1 MHVTEGKLYFSPIDL
16 AEFMA
21 CEHAISLH
29 LKNLES
35 ALQKTTPDETIQILQ
50 NQGDLHEKSYLERLK
65 SAGRQVVE
73 IPGKLSQ
80 PERHQRT
87 LQAMRE
93 GVEII
98 FQAALQERSFRG
110 YADFLFR
117 RPTPSILGSHSYVV
131 GDTKLASSGKA
142 GHLVQIAL
150 YSDMVTAV
158 QGVPPVEAS
167 LELGSGESKTYRL
180 DNYRHYVN
188 RLKARFLRFVEER
201 PSTEA
206 QKCAH
211 CGFCVWKDL
220 CANDWAQ
227 ADHLNQVARISSPQ
241 IKRLKAAGVTT
252 LAALAESKV
261 SVSGMA
267 SLDTLRRQAQLQL
280 HKRTT
285 GEDKFEI
292 KPLNPAAKTGF
303 YRLPALDEGDMYF
316 DMEGYPY
323 VKDGLEYLFGV
334 SYLDNGG
341 LKFKPF
347 WGHDRHGERK
357 AFEQFID
364 FVMARIS
371 LYPNLHIY
379 HYADYERRALRSLM
393 NLHGT
398 REKEV
403 DQLLREQRLI
413 DLYAVVRE
421 SIMTSEP
428 RYSIKNLETFYM
440 KGERGSN
447 VKTAWAS
454 IVFYDKWRHDKNQQ
468 WLDDIERYNEEDC
481 ISAKK
486 LHDWLCTVKT
496 QAEHDYQQVIPWYSP
511 AVSDDSEPATGSS
524 RSEAALAAQ
533 ARKENVRVRLEKYL
547 KPDINQNEKFE
558 ISETGLAAE
567 SQLSGHPAAVQ
578 NLLYLLDFY
587 WREAKPGFWKMFD
600 QQKRSFDELLEDM
613 DVLSKLEWDPQ
624 AAPVVDKQS
633 LIYTY
638 QMPAQDHRLKLGDSL
653 RETSTLQPLGTLHA
667 LHALDADSCKVEI
680 RIGKRTVNSVWAGDM
695 PRLCAVAASN
705 VVSTSTL
712 EAAILRF
719 AEGNFERLSDSTY
732 QALWQVLNRQLPR
745 ISGIEQG
752 ASILPPASTAE
763 QLIDVVTKL
772 DRSYLIIQGPPGT
785 GKTYTGARIVLALL
799 AKGKR
804 VGISA
809 LSHQAI
815 ANFLDAITKAA
826 IELNQA
832 FVGSRKSDGAAALS
846 NTRFVEDTEES
857 ETALGRQ
864 HQLVAGTAWLFA
876 RESADQ
882 AFDYLFIDE
891 AGQTSLANLV
901 AMGTAAKNLVL
912 LGDQMQLGQPLQGKH
927 PGGVGQ
933 SALEYLLGDA
943 ATVPPAQGV
952 LLDITWRMHP
962 AVCQFISSALYD
974 GRLTNHAS
982 TQKQRLKLSAGHD
995 NALKPCGITFESVS
1009 HEGCA
1014 QASDEEV
1021 GRIGEIINSLLKQSY
1036 VDSDGVTQPMSEN
1049 NILVVAPYNA
1059 QVRRLQQ
1066 KLSPKIKIGTV
1077 DKFQGMEAEVV
1088 IVSMTTSSEEEMP
1101 RDMAFLFDRRRLN
1114 VAISRAKTLAII
1126 VANNKLL
1133 DVHCKT
1139 PEQMALVDT
1148 LCWAKE
1154 IGI

>member
-1 MHVTEGKLYFSPIDL
+1 
-16 AEFMA
+16 
-21 CEHAISLH
+21 
-29 LKNLES
+29 
-35 ALQKTTPDETIQILQ
+35 
-50 NQGDLHEKSYLERLK
+50 
-65 SAGRQVVE
+65 
-73 IPGKLSQ
+73 
-80 PERHQRT
+80 
-87 LQAMRE
+87 
-93 GVEII
+93 
-98 FQAALQERSFRG
+98 
-110 YADFLFR
+110 
-117 RPTPSILGSHSYVV
+117 
-131 GDTKLASSGKA
+131 
-142 GHLVQIAL
+142 
-150 YSDMVTAV
+150 
-158 QGVPPVEAS
+158 

-201 PSTEA
+201 PSTQA
-206 QKCAH
+206 QKCDH
-211 CGFCVWKDL
+211 CGFCAWKDL
-220 CANDWAQ
+220 CADDWAK

-241 IKRLKAAGVTT
+241 IKRLKAAGITT
-252 LAALAESKV
+252 LAALAESNV
-261 SVSGMA
+261 SVPGMA
-267 SLDTLRRQAQLQL
+267 SLESLRRQAQLQL
-280 HKRTT
+280 NKRTT
-285 GEDKFEI
+285 GEDKVDI
-292 KPLNPAAKTGF
+292 KSLDPVAKTGF
-303 YRLPALDEGDMYF
+303 YRLPAPDQGDMYF

-334 SYLDNGG
+334 SYLVDGE

-347 WGHDRHGERK
+347 WGHDRQGERT

-364 FVMARIS
+364 FVMERIR
-371 LYPNLHIY
+371 LYPESHIY

-393 NLHGT
+393 SLHGT

-421 SIMTSEP
+421 SILTSEP

-440 KGERGSN
+440 KGERESD
-447 VKTAWAS
+447 VKTAGAS
-454 IVFYDKWRHDKNQQ
+454 IVFYEKWRHDNNQQ

-481 ISAKK
+481 ISTKK
-486 LHDWLCTVKT
+486 LHDWLCSLKT
-496 QAEHDYQQVIPWYSP
+496 QAERDYQQVISWYVQK
-511 AVSDDSEPATGSS
+511 ASDESEPAVGSS
-524 RSEAALAAQ
+524 RSEGSLAAQ
-533 ARKENVRVRLEKYL
+533 ARKENVRARLENYL
-547 KPDINQNEKFE
+547 KPYIIQDQRLGQIP
-558 ISETGLAAE
+558 STE
-567 SQLSGHPAAVQ
+567 SQLSGHLAAVQ

-600 QQKRSFDELLEDM
+600 QQKRSFDELIDDM
-613 DVLSKLEWDPQ
+613 DVLSGLMRDPKV
-624 AAPVVDKQS
+624 APVVDKQS
-633 LIYTY
+633 LIFTY
-638 QMPAQDHRLKLGDSL
+638 QMPAQDHRLKVGDSL
-653 RETSTLQPLGTLHA
+653 REISTLRSLGTLHA
-667 LHALDADSCKVEI
+667 LDADVGEAEI
-680 RIGKRTVNSVWAGDM
+680 RIGKRTVNGTWEGEM
-695 PRLCAVAASN
+695 PILCAVAASN
-705 VVSTSTL
+705 MVSTSTL

-719 AEGNFERLSDSTY
+719 AEDNFEQLSDSTY
-732 QALWQVLNRQLPR
+732 RALWQVLNRHLPR
-745 ISGIEQG
+745 ISGVRQG
-752 ASILPPASTAE
+752 TPILPPASTKE

-772 DRSYLIIQGPPGT
+772 DHSYLIIQGPPGT

-826 IELNQA
+826 IELGQE
-832 FVGSRKSDGAAALS
+832 FVGSRKSDGSAAL
-846 NTRFVEDTEES
+846 TDARFIEDTEDTEI
-857 ETALGRQ
+857 ALERQ
-864 HQLVAGTAWLFA
+864 NQLVAGTAWLFA

-943 ATVPPAQGV
+943 ATVPPEQGV

-974 GRLTNHAS
+974 GRLKNHAS
-982 TQKQRLKLSAGHD
+982 TQTQTLKLSLGHD
-995 NALKPCGITFESVS
+995 NALKPFGITFESID

-1014 QASDEEV
+1014 QSSDEEAE
-1021 GRIGEIINSLLKQSY
+1021 RIGEIIGSLLKQSY
-1036 VDSDGVTQPMSEN
+1036 VDSDGVSHLMSEN

-1059 QVRRLQQ
+1059 QVRLLKQ
-1066 KLSPKIKIGTV
+1066 KLSKNIKIGTV

-1088 IVSMTTSSEEEMP
+1088 IVSMTTSSDEEMP
-1101 RDMAFLFDRRRLN
+1101 RDIAFLFDRRRLN
-1114 VAISRAKTLAII
+1114 VAISRAKTLAIL
-1126 VANNKLL
+1126 VASTKLL
-1133 DVHCKT
+1133 EVHCKT

-1154 IGI
+1154 IGA

>member
-1 MHVTEGKLYFSPIDL
+1 MHVTDGKLYFSPSDL

-29 LKNLES
+29 LKNLDSELKK
-35 ALQKTTPDETIQILQ
+35 AVPDETLKILQ
-50 NQGDLHEKSYLERLK
+50 DHGDLHEKSYLGRLK
-65 SAGRQVVE
+65 AAGRQVVE

-80 PERHQRT
+80 PERYQRT
-87 LQAMRE
+87 LQAMKE
-93 GVEII
+93 GAEII
-98 FQAALQERSFRG
+98 FQAALEEGSFRG
-110 YADFLFR
+110 YADFLLR
-117 RPTPSILGSHSYVV
+117 RPMPSLLGSHSYEVA
-131 GDTKLASSGKA
+131 DTKLASTGKA
-142 GHLVQIAL
+142 RHLVQIAL

-158 QGVPPVEAS
+158 QGVPPAEAS

-188 RLKARFLRFVEER
+188 RLKARFLKFVEER
-201 PSTEA
+201 PTTEA
-206 QKCAH
+206 KKCDH

-220 CANDWAQ
+220 CADDWTQ

-241 IKRLKAAGVTT
+241 IKRLKAAGVMT
-252 LAALAESKV
+252 LAALAEANV
-261 SVSGMA
+261 LVPGMA

-285 GEDKFEI
+285 GEDKVDI
-292 KPLNPAAKTGF
+292 KSLDSQATTGF
-303 YRLPALDEGDMYF
+303 YRLPAPDQGDMYF

-334 SYLDNGG
+334 SYLDGG
-341 LKFKPF
+341 ELRFKPF
-347 WGHDRHGERK
+347 WGHDRHGERQ

-393 NLHGT
+393 SLHGT

-440 KGERGSN
+440 KGERESD
-447 VKTAWAS
+447 VKTAGAS
-454 IVFYDKWRHDKNQQ
+454 IVFYEKWRHDKNQQ
-468 WLDDIERYNEEDC
+468 WLDDIERYNKEDC
-481 ISAKK
+481 ISTKK
-486 LHDWLCTVKT
+486 LHDWLCTLKT
-496 QAEHDYQQVIPWYSP
+496 QAERDYQQVIPWYVP
-511 AVSDDSEPATGSS
+511 KVSDETEPAAGSS

-533 ARKENVRVRLEKYL
+533 ARKENARARLEQYL
-547 KPDINQNEKFE
+547 QPYITQDKRPGQD
-558 ISETGLAAE
+558 ETSSSTD

-600 QQKRSFDELLEDM
+600 QQKRSFDELIDDM
-613 DVLSKLEWDPQ
+613 DVLSGLIRDPK

-638 QMPAQDHRLKLGDSL
+638 RIPAQDHRLKLGDSL
-653 RETSTLQPLGTLHA
+653 RETSTLHPLGTLHA
-667 LHALDADSCKVEI
+667 LDADSGKVEI
-680 RIGKRTVNSVWAGDM
+680 RIGKRTVNGVWAGDM
-695 PRLCAVAASN
+695 PLVCAVAASN
-705 VVSTSTL
+705 VVSTGTL

-719 AEGNFERLSDSTY
+719 AEDNFERPSESNY
-732 QALWQVLNRQLPR
+732 QALWQALNRQLPR
-745 ISGIEQG
+745 ISGFEQG
-752 ASILPPASTAE
+752 APILPPASTKE
-763 QLIDVVTKL
+763 QLIDVVTNL
-772 DRSYLIIQGPPGT
+772 DHSYLIIQGPPGT
-785 GKTYTGARIVLALL
+785 GKTYTGARVVLALL

-826 IELNQA
+826 IELNQP

-846 NTRFVEDTEES
+846 VARFVEDTEDP
-857 ETALGRQ
+857 ETALDRQ
-864 HQLVAGTAWLFA
+864 NQLVAGTAWLFA

-927 PGGVGQ
+927 PGGVGK

-943 ATVPPAQGV
+943 ATVPPEQGV

-962 AVCQFISSALYD
+962 VVCQFISNALYD
-974 GRLTNHAS
+974 GRLKNHAS
-982 TQKQRLKLSAGHD
+982 TQKQSLELSAGHD
-995 NALKPCGITFESVS
+995 KALKRFGITFETIT

-1014 QASDEEV
+1014 QTSDEEAR
-1021 GRIGEIINSLLKQSY
+1021 RIDEIINSLLRQSY
-1036 VDSDGVTQPMSEN
+1036 IDADGVTKPISEK

-1059 QVRRLQQ
+1059 QVRLLKQ
-1066 KLSPKIKIGTV
+1066 KLPPEIKIGTV

-1126 VANNKLL
+1126 VCSDKLL

-1148 LCWAKE
+1148 LCWANE
-1154 IGI
+1154 IGM

>member
-1 MHVTEGKLYFSPIDL
+1 MHVTDGKLYFSPSDL

-21 CEHAISLH
+21 CEHAITLH
-29 LKNLES
+29 LKDLDS
-35 ALQKTTPDETIQILQ
+35 SLQKAEPDETLKILQ
-50 NQGDLHEKSYLERLK
+50 DHGDLHEKSYLEKLK
-65 SAGRQVVE
+65 LAGRQVVE
-73 IPGKLSQ
+73 IPGRLTQ

-87 LQAMRE
+87 LQAMQDGAE
-93 GVEII
+93 VI
-98 FQAALQERSFRG
+98 FQAALEEGSFRG
-110 YADFLFR
+110 YADFLLR
-117 RPTPSILGSHSYVV
+117 RPTPSLLGSHSYEVA
-131 GDTKLASSGKA
+131 DTKLASSGKA
-142 GHLVQIAL
+142 RHLVQIAL
-150 YSDMVTAV
+150 YSDMVTVV
-158 QGVPPVEAS
+158 QGVPPAEAS

-206 QKCAH
+206 QKCDH

-220 CANDWAQ
+220 CADDWAR

-241 IKRLKAAGVTT
+241 IKRLKAAGITT
-252 LAALAESKV
+252 LAALAESNV
-261 SVSGMA
+261 SVPGMA
-267 SLDTLRRQAQLQL
+267 SLQSLRLQAQLQL

-285 GEDKFEI
+285 GEDKVDI
-292 KPLNPAAKTGF
+292 KSLDPVAKTGF
-303 YRLPALDEGDMYF
+303 YRLPAPGQGDMYF

-334 SYLDNGG
+334 SYHHDGE

-347 WGHDRHGERK
+347 WGHDRQGERT

-364 FVMARIS
+364 FVMERIR
-371 LYPNLHIY
+371 LYPESHIY

-393 NLHGT
+393 SLHGT

-421 SIMTSEP
+421 SILTSEP

-440 KGERGSN
+440 KGERESD
-447 VKTAWAS
+447 VKTAGAS
-454 IVFYDKWRHDKNQQ
+454 IVFYEKWRHDNNQQ

-481 ISAKK
+481 ISTKK
-486 LHDWLCTVKT
+486 LHDWLCSLKT
-496 QAEHDYQQVIPWYSP
+496 QAERDYQQVISWYVQE
-511 AVSDDSEPATGSS
+511 ASDESEPAVGSS
-524 RSEAALAAQ
+524 RSEGSLAAQ
-533 ARKENVRVRLEKYL
+533 ARKENVRARLENYL
-547 KPDINQNEKFE
+547 KPYIIQDQRLGQVP
-558 ISETGLAAE
+558 STE
-567 SQLSGHPAAVQ
+567 SQLSGHLAAVQ

-600 QQKRSFDELLEDM
+600 QQKRSFDELIDDM
-613 DVLSKLEWDPQ
+613 DVLSGLMRDPKV
-624 AAPVVDKQS
+624 APVVDKQS
-633 LIYTY
+633 LIFTY
-638 QMPAQDHRLKLGDSL
+638 QMPAQDHRLKVGDSL
-653 RETSTLQPLGTLHA
+653 RETSTLRSLGTLHA
-667 LHALDADSCKVEI
+667 LDADVGEAEI
-680 RIGKRTVNSVWAGDM
+680 RIGKRTVNGTWKGEM
-695 PRLCAVAASN
+695 PILCAVAASN
-705 VVSTSTL
+705 MVSTSTL
-712 EAAILRF
+712 DAAILRF
-719 AEGNFERLSDSTY
+719 ADDDLERQEDSRY
-732 QALWQVLNRQLPR
+732 QSLWQVLSRTLPR

-752 ASILPPASTAE
+752 ACILPPASTKE
-763 QLIDVVTKL
+763 QITDVVSRL
-772 DRSYLIIQGPPGT
+772 DNSYLVIQGPPGT

-799 AKGKR
+799 AKGMR

-832 FVGSRKSDGAAALS
+832 FVGSRKGDGAAALS
-846 NTRFVEDTEES
+846 DGRFIVDTEDTE
-857 ETALGRQ
+857 TALDRKN
-864 HQLVAGTAWLFA
+864 QLVAGTAWLFA

-927 PGGVGQ
+927 PGDVGQ

-943 ATVPPAQGV
+943 ATVPPEQGV

-974 GRLTNHAS
+974 GRLKNHES
-982 TQKQRLKLSAGHD
+982 TATQRLVLSSGHD
-995 NALKPCGITFESVS
+995 PALKSSGISFEPVN

-1014 QASDEEV
+1014 QTSEEEAA
-1021 GRIGEIINSLLKQSY
+1021 RISEIICSLLKQSY
-1036 VDSDGVTQPMSEN
+1036 VNSDGKAKSMAQD

-1059 QVRRLQQ
+1059 QVRILKQ
-1066 KLSPKIKIGTV
+1066 KLSPQIKVGTV

-1088 IVSMTTSSEEEMP
+1088 IVSMTTSSDEEMP

-1114 VAISRAKTLAII
+1114 VAISRAKTLAIL
-1126 VANNKLL
+1126 VASTKLL
-1133 DVHCKT
+1133 GVHCKT

-1154 IGI
+1154 MDN